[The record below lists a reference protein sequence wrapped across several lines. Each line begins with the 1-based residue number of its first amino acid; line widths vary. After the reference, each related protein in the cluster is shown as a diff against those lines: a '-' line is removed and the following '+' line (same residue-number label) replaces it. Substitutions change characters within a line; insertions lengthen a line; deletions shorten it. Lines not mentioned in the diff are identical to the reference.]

1 MGAVATNLAWSGAG
15 TVDDLIRR
23 AQAGDVDAFEG
34 VYRGHSGRVFA
45 LILRLTGDRSRA
57 EELTQETFFKVW
69 RHLSRYQ
76 LGTRFE
82 AWLRTIAINT
92 VYGDSRTRAR
102 RQSREVVSAQS
113 QGWDPPARSVE
124 PRLAMDLEKAIAG
137 LPEGARKVFVLHE
150 VEGLRHEE
158 IGDCLGVAPGTSKAQ
173 LHRARK
179 LLREALSS

>member
-1 MGAVATNLAWSGAG
+1 MGAVASNLAWTGTA

-23 AQAGDVDAFEG
+23 ARDGDVEAFEG
-34 VYRGHSGRVFA
+34 VYRSHSGRVFA
-45 LILRLTGDRSRA
+45 LILRLTGDRGRA

-69 RHLSRYQ
+69 RHLARYR

-92 VYGDSRTRAR
+92 VYGDSRSRAR
-102 RQSREVVSAQS
+102 RHAREVGPMDAET
-113 QGWDPPARSVE
+113 WDPPDRHVE
-124 PRLAMDLEKAIAG
+124 PRIGMDLEQAIAA

-158 IGDCLGVAPGTSKAQ
+158 IGQHLGVASGTSKAQ